1 MGAAKVIA
9 SEAAMPPDPKVEVIA
24 SEAAM
29 PPDPLSLRLFCASSP
44 VSSARA
50 RRGIGHRV

>member
-29 PPDPLSLRLFCASSP
+29 PPDPLPPSLLRLLPCLQ
-44 VSSARA
+44 RA
-50 RRGIGHRV
+50 CTQGYRA